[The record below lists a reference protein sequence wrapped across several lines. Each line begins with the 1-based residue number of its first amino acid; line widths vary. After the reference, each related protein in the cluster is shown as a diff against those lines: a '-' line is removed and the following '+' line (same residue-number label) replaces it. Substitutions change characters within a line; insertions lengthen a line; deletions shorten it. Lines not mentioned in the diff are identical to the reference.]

1 MAIRN
6 NTFILKRS
14 NVVNKTPAL
23 SGLTLGEL
31 ALNTA
36 DVKLYSLYTGGLTGA
51 TEVREIG
58 WNRLS
63 VSGGTLY
70 GNLNVLGSVSATT
83 YYGDGSNLTGIND
96 YYVTGFTYS
105 NNNLTILQNQGQSPL
120 SVNISVMTGL
130 TIAGNLTVTG
140 NTSLKALTGTTALF
154 SSSGQNVLTV
164 IGSGNT
170 SSNPLFS
177 VQGSSGELFSVTDS
191 LVGALFSVNDISG
204 FPILE
209 VNSDSTI
216 KMGIYTAPSLNTT
229 VKITANSGST
239 TIYSIPTSAYTGAFF
254 EYTVNDGVN
263 LRAGSIMSIWSGST
277 IKYNETSTTD
287 IGNTNP
293 ITFNMAVSGGS
304 ALLRTSATTNSWTV
318 KTIVRS
324 I

>member
-1 MAIRN
+1 MSN
-6 NTFILKRS
+6 N
-14 NVVNKTPAL
+14 L
-23 SGLTLGEL
+23 SKHTLGLTQLQSGQG
-31 ALNTA
+31 APTHQSPIG
-36 DVKLYSLYTGGLTGA
+36 SLYIDVTSTDYYKNTDGITAWSLIVGT
-51 TEVREIG
+51 
-58 WNRLS
+58 
-63 VSGGTLY
+63 SGGT
-70 GNLNVLGSVSATT
+70 GVDT
-83 YYGDGSNLTGIND
+83 
-96 YYVTGFTYS
+96 YVTGFTYS
-105 NNNLTILQNQGQSPL
+105 NNNFTISQNQGQSPL

-130 TIAGNLTVTG
+130 TIVGNLTVTG
-140 NTSLKALTGTTALF
+140 STSLKALTGTTALF

-177 VQGSSGELFSVTDS
+177 VLGSSGELFSVTDS

-229 VKITANSGST
+229 VKITANSGLT

-277 IKYNETSTTD
+277 INYNETSTTD

-293 ITFNMAVSGGS
+293 ITFNMAVSSGS